1 MATDSN
7 LLQISRKIFFSCL
20 VPTLLLHGLL
30 GLRKLNAAIEDART
44 RSDLAGMI
52 NANDEGAN
60 AYFAASGL
68 LNRNLAIVLA
78 PSEIDAAT
86 CDAALSQFLRSREY
100 QDKTIRG
107 FAREIGFETV
117 SCGNVKE
124 RIGPPKDG
132 R

>member
-1 MATDSN
+1 M
-7 LLQISRKIFFSCL
+7 
-20 VPTLLLHGLL
+20 
-30 GLRKLNAAIEDART
+30 NAAIEDART

-78 PSEIDAAT
+78 PSETDPAN
-86 CDAALSQFLRSREY
+86 CDAALSQFLHSEEY
-100 QDKTIRG
+100 QDKTIRN
-107 FAREIGFETV
+107 FTRKMNFETV
-117 SCGNVKE
+117 SCGSVKE
-124 RIGPPKDG
+124 RI

>member
-1 MATDSN
+1 MSFGN
-7 LLQISRKIFFSCL
+7 LAQYSRKIFFSCL
-20 VPTLLLHGLL
+20 VPTLLMYVLL
-30 GLRKLNAAIEDART
+30 GARKLNAAIEDART

-68 LNRNLAIVLA
+68 LNHNLAIVLA
-78 PSEIDAAT
+78 PAEMDAAT
-86 CDAALSQFLRSREY
+86 CDIALTQFLHSKEY
-100 QDKTIRG
+100 QDVTIRG
-107 FAREIGFETV
+107 FAWEMGFETV

-124 RIGPPKDG
+124 RI

>member
-20 VPTLLLHGLL
+20 VPTLLMYGLL
-30 GLRKLNAAIEDART
+30 GTRKLNAAIEDART

-68 LNRNLAIVLA
+68 FNHNLAIVLA
-78 PSEIDAAT
+78 PSEMDPAT
-86 CDAALSQFLRSREY
+86 CQAAVDQFNRGTDY

-107 FAREIGFETV
+107 FAREMDFETV
-117 SCGNVKE
+117 SCGSVKE
-124 RIGPPKDG
+124 RI